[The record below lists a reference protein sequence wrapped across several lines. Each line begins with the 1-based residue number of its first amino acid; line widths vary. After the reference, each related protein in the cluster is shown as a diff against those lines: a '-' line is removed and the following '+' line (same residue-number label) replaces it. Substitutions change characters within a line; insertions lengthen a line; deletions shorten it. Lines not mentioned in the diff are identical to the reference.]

1 MPKFNMGNSNLVL
14 TGIHEPIDPVQIH
27 SYRRFLIRT
36 YFGFFGSR
44 RKSHSDILI
53 MSNTLSLM
61 AQGVAYFMD
70 LFSVQKHFSVKK
82 SCCRDKPGP
91 NFSMFPVKKLSD
103 KSPFSTECSKI
114 RCVRLIKML
123 GGCSIENNSC
133 DDKIGLMV
141 RIVCILVLC
150 VCVSVSWILC
160 RPCSFFFLWAEAFFV
175 RVGWRISINIRA
187 ASCYSARPIPKK
199 RKRREELSTRSLF
212 FSLRENN
219 LRVCGV

>member
-44 RKSHSDILI
+44 QKSHSDILI

-61 AQGVAYFMD
+61 TQGVAYLMD
-70 LFSVQKHFSVKK
+70 LFSVKK
-82 SCCRDKPGP
+82 SDKPGP
-91 NFSMFPVKKLSD
+91 NFSMFPVLQKLSD

-114 RCVRLIKML
+114 RCVRLIKMF

-150 VCVSVSWILC
+150 VCVSVS
-160 RPCSFFFLWAEAFFV
+160 
-175 RVGWRISINIRA
+175 
-187 ASCYSARPIPKK
+187 
-199 RKRREELSTRSLF
+199 
-212 FSLRENN
+212 
-219 LRVCGV
+219 

>member
-1 MPKFNMGNSNLVL
+1 MPKFNMDNSNLVL
-14 TGIHEPIDPVQIH
+14 TGSHEPIDPVQIQIH
-27 SYRRFLIRT
+27 SYRRFLIRI

-44 RKSHSDILI
+44 QKSHSDILI

-61 AQGVAYFMD
+61 TQGVAYLMD

-82 SCCRDKPGP
+82 SCCLGKPGP
-91 NFSMFPVKKLSD
+91 NFSMFPVLQKLSD

-150 VCVSVSWILC
+150 VCVSVS
-160 RPCSFFFLWAEAFFV
+160 
-175 RVGWRISINIRA
+175 
-187 ASCYSARPIPKK
+187 
-199 RKRREELSTRSLF
+199 
-212 FSLRENN
+212 
-219 LRVCGV
+219 